1 MDPLGA
7 GDGDWMLPWDIEPC
21 DIEPCDMV
29 PPDID
34 PPVVV
39 TGAIALAGAAALP
52 GDRPGAVSTGAF
64 DAPLGAGAGV
74 VVCAQAIVVVTIN
87 AAEASQSERM

>member
-1 MDPLGA
+1 
-7 GDGDWMLPWDIEPC
+7 
-21 DIEPCDMV
+21 
-29 PPDID
+29 
-34 PPVVV
+34 
-39 TGAIALAGAAALP
+39 LP